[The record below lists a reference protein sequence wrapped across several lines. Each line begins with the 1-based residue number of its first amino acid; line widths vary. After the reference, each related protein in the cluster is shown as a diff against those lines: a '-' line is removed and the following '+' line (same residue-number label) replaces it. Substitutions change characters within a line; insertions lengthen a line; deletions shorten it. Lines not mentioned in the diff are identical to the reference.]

1 MVLSTTGMIH
11 NLVEEIAGNKVTAIA
26 LMGPGIDPHLYKA
39 SAGDIKTLSDADL
52 ILYNGLH
59 LESKLI
65 DIFEKM
71 GKKTN
76 QSHNIKFSKISTF
89 ET

>member
-1 MVLSTTGMIH
+1 MKKLLVLLLLFTLFLSCNSNKKKEKPLVLSTTGMIH

-52 ILYNGLH
+52 IY
-59 LESKLI
+59 I
-65 DIFEKM
+65 TAYI
-71 GKKTN
+71 
-76 QSHNIKFSKISTF
+76 
-89 ET
+89 